1 MLGEQFEAFVQATPV
16 AVMMSATLER
26 TFAPER
32 LEAVFE
38 AHATKG
44 YTQQLAFAACVRLMG
59 DVVFGAARSVSA
71 YLEAH
76 LTRLGVSRA
85 AVYAKLNRLEPA
97 VGAGLVTHTAYD
109 LRAVLEAMPQ
119 APAPILAGWRVRI
132 LDGNHLA
139 GTQHR
144 PRAVRRS
151 RSAALPGQALVFYDP
166 RLDLIESVIPCEDA
180 YANERA
186 LLPRALA
193 RVEPGDCVVDDR
205 NFCTVEALFTLARR
219 PAAFVTRQHANLPYA
234 PLGPPKEAGVDA
246 RRRTVYEQPVRVT
259 DPGTGA
265 VLDLRRITVALET
278 PSRRGDS
285 DLAVVTNLPAEAEP
299 AGAGAVTVLDLY
311 GGRWSV
317 ETAFGR
323 LTADL
328 RSEIDTLAYPRAAL
342 FGFCVAAAAYN
353 AVAAVKGAVRAA
365 HGAKVVEEDLSS
377 YYLADEVAR
386 VTPGMRVVLPEA
398 QWAFCCTLPPERFA
412 ARLVDL
418 AGHMDL
424 RKYKKHKRGPKK
436 PPPKKTSGK
445 NRPHVSTA
453 RMLNQQNSSKRKRP

>member
-1 MLGEQFEAFVQATPV
+1 M
-16 AVMMSATLER
+16 
-26 TFAPER
+26 
-32 LEAVFE
+32 
-38 AHATKG
+38 
-44 YTQQLAFAACVRLMG
+44 
-59 DVVFGAARSVSA
+59 
-71 YLEAH
+71 
-76 LTRLGVSRA
+76 
-85 AVYAKLNRLEPA
+85 
-97 VGAGLVTHTAYD
+97 
-109 LRAVLEAMPQ
+109 
-119 APAPILAGWRVRI
+119 
-132 LDGNHLA
+132 
-139 GTQHR
+139 
-144 PRAVRRS
+144 
-151 RSAALPGQALVFYDP
+151 FYDP

-205 NFCTVEALFTLARR
+205 NFCTVEALVTLARR
-219 PAAFVTRQHANLPYA
+219 QAAFVTRQHANLPYE
-234 PLGPPKEAGVDA
+234 PLGPPVEAGVDG
-246 RRRTVYEQPVRVT
+246 RGRTVYEQPIRVPT
-259 DPGTGA
+259 PDPEIA
-265 VLDLRRITVALET
+265 LDLRRVTVGLAT
-278 PSRRGDS
+278 PGRKGDTE
-285 DLAVVTNLPAEAEP
+285 LAVVTNLPEED
-299 AGAGAVTVLDLY
+299 AGAVRVLELY
-311 GGRWSV
+311 GGRWNV

-323 LTADL
+323 LAADL

-365 HGAKVVEEDLSS
+365 HGAAVVEEEVSS

-398 QWAFCCTLPPERFA
+398 QWAPCRTLPPEGFA

-436 PPPKKTSGK
+436 PPPKKISGK

-453 RMLNQQNSSKRKRP
+453 RMLAQQNSSKRKRP